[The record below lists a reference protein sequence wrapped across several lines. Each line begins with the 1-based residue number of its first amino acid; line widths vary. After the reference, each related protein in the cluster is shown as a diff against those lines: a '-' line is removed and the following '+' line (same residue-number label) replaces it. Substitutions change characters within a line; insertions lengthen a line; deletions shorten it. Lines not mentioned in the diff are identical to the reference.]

1 MLRHLVF
8 AITAAT
14 VVDESRLRGCAASVG
29 DKAHDRRVRQRSRRT
44 IDIALVTGCRK
55 TDGHPGVGAP
65 H

>member
-1 MLRHLVF
+1 MLRHVVF
-8 AITAAT
+8 AK
-14 VVDESRLRGCAASVG
+14 GP
-29 DKAHDRRVRQRSRRT
+29 RRWSTNLGFADGPHPLAIRHMIAVRQRSRRT